1 MRNNFINHQLWYGI
15 GMTFAGEFS
24 HYFGVLDMNNVWT
37 YMTNFEKPVKTGV
50 LSPRLGRTFQIKRA
64 ESNFGIWVGAM
75 RVKLGG
81 VTSGNIN
88 TYRCKNSLNF

>member
-1 MRNNFINHQLWYGI
+1 
-15 GMTFAGEFS
+15 MTFAGGFS

-50 LSPRLGRTFQIKRA
+50 LSPRLGRTFQLRKA
-64 ESNFGIWVGAM
+64 ESNFGIWVGVM

-88 TYRCKNSLNF
+88 TYYIIEGEGTLVNEKGKSRR